1 MATVINS
8 FEPSTTI
15 CPDCGGTLEPF
26 HEHTI
31 IVRKAD
37 RIDDEELKIIGI
49 DMKCPDCLEIFHE
62 GDYED

>member
-8 FEPSTTI
+8 FEPGKTI
-15 CPDCGGTLEPF
+15 CPNCFGKLEL
-26 HEHTI
+26 HYEHTKV
-31 IVRKAD
+31 VRKAD
-37 RIDDEELKIIGI
+37 RCNDEELKIIGI